1 MTEESDG
8 GGQAFGATV
17 TGIDIR
23 ADLIIC
29 PAFFGSDFFQCRPD
43 IAFDRNGGSLGADI
57 DIALFPAKTIECLFM
72 GPWQSCKVRF
82 IHLSFFPEITKADPF
97 SMLDHTG
104 MVLLLSLWI
113 I

>member
-1 MTEESDG
+1 MSVPAFHNRWRQILFPDPLAGQPLTEESDG

-23 ADLIIC
+23 ADLINC

-72 GPWQSCKVRF
+72 GC
-82 IHLSFFPEITKADPF
+82 
-97 SMLDHTG
+97 
-104 MVLLLSLWI
+104 LLYTSPSPRD
-113 I
+113 